1 MQRRVVHALSPFAGD
16 LRRLLIRPGGG
27 RCKAELLGKPRRK
40 LLVRGQMPRLPHW
53 ATPATGVRV
62 LSVINDELYL
72 SELAVQGQ
80 GSAAALL

>member
-27 RCKAELLGKPRRK
+27 RGKAELLGKPRRY
-40 LLVRGQMPRLPHW
+40 LLVGCQMPRLSHG

-62 LSVINDELYL
+62 LSVINDELY
-72 SELAVQGQ
+72 VP
-80 GSAAALL
+80 